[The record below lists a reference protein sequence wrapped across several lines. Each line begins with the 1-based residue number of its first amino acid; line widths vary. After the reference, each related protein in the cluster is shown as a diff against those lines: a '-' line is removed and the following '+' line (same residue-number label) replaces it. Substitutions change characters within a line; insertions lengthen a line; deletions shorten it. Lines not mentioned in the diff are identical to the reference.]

1 MIGGGWRMDEQD
13 KDLPRSADSAQPNEL
28 PLDDSVQQADGSLL
42 SSLIYGVTLPER
54 TARSVSAIVGGL
66 VNESAARMIPT
77 AFRSSR
83 SYSTFVQQALD
94 MMMHDV
100 GGVSK
105 EDAPETDEQEAH
117 LAQKAV
123 GGLLDV
129 AGAATLHLSPIT
141 VLAVFNDLAYGSGL
155 YLRKL
160 SEELKREGIIDP
172 ESSIDHVSDLLDAL
186 QQTSGKAADA
196 MDAPPINVAGIATTI
211 AQMRAEIATVD
222 PRKLIPQSE
231 IARMWSEMED
241 AAAQADVGLWDVS
254 TTMTMYAMNRITMTT
269 RGALSGVTVA
279 GNLFDEHIIGHY
291 AAALDEI
298 GEHGLYATLAQ
309 ASSPYLD
316 AVWHNF
322 DGQRETWTEE
332 VVTGRILGK
341 AWTSVRGWFSGSEE
355 DEPAASGE

>member
-1 MIGGGWRMDEQD
+1 MGEDHE
-13 KDLPRSADSAQPNEL
+13 PADANEL
-28 PLDDSVQQADGSLL
+28 PNGESVEQPAGSLL

-54 TARSVSAIVGGL
+54 TVRSVSAIVGGL

-105 EDAPETDEQEAH
+105 ENEPETDKQEAQ

-160 SEELKREGIIDP
+160 SEELKREGIIDSD
-172 ESSIDHVSDLLDAL
+172 SSIDHVSDLLDAL
-186 QQTSGKAADA
+186 QQTSGQAADT
-196 MDAPPINVAGIATTI
+196 MDAPPINVAAIATTI
-211 AQMRAEIATVD
+211 TQFVQESRRWIQ
-222 PRKLIPQSE
+222 P
-231 IARMWSEMED
+231 
-241 AAAQADVGLWDVS
+241 
-254 TTMTMYAMNRITMTT
+254 N
-269 RGALSGVTVA
+269 
-279 GNLFDEHIIGHY
+279 
-291 AAALDEI
+291 
-298 GEHGLYATLAQ
+298 
-309 ASSPYLD
+309 
-316 AVWHNF
+316 
-322 DGQRETWTEE
+322 
-332 VVTGRILGK
+332 
-341 AWTSVRGWFSGSEE
+341 
-355 DEPAASGE
+355 